1 MSETTLYDVK
11 LPNKIISLINKID
24 KMIQEINNKE
34 QTVLLEVKDVF
45 DRDENGNLYLKHK
58 FLEIDDTVGFGSFE
72 DKNYIVYKEPYHL
85 TIKTSID
92 SHVDSI
98 NDFKIRFD
106 KDKLIDSLKHIKSNG
121 GKIGVKKTNDGR
133 NIYASPK
140 NKGDFILSEFDVM
153 LSVESYFMF
162 IEVN

>member
-34 QTVLLEVKDVF
+34 QTVSLEVKYVY

-58 FLEIDDTVGFGSFE
+58 FFEIDDTVGFGSFE
-72 DKNYIVYKEPYHL
+72 DKNYIVYKEPYRL

-121 GKIGVKKTNDGR
+121 GKIGVKKTNDSR

-140 NKGDFILSEFDVM
+140 NKGDFSLSEFDVM

>member
-1 MSETTLYDVK
+1 MSENILYDVK
-11 LPNKIISLINKID
+11 LPKKIISLINKID
-24 KMIQEINNKE
+24 KTIQEINNKE
-34 QTVLLEVKDVF
+34 QTVLLEVKDVY

-58 FLEIDDTVGFGSFE
+58 FLDIDDTVGFGSFE

-85 TIKTSID
+85 KIKTSID

-98 NDFKIRFD
+98 NDFKIHFD
-106 KDKLIDSLKHIKSNG
+106 KDKLINSLKHIKSNG

-140 NKGDFILSEFDVM
+140 NKGDFSLSEFDAI